1 MKKLNLNF
9 KPKSYFGPKD
19 LTEHLISRIKSEAV
33 KSRLNQL
40 YRENRY
46 DEVEELLN
54 TYDEEKMD
62 PGLIHPM
69 FMGGNY
75 LDQKNSNEV
84 EIANIVIKSTTYDVT
99 SVYAQFK
106 NGEIL
111 YRVVDEY
118 EGETLTGLTHMK
130 SKEPLILSELLNF
143 FLGAWSLIEC
153 LDDNFYGDVINNDK
167 AMNFFQGNS
176 DFYPEFHPALTEIV
190 ISEFTRDTHT

>member
-1 MKKLNLNF
+1 MKKPNLNF

-19 LTEHLISRIKSEAV
+19 LTEHLISEIKSEAV

-46 DEVEELLN
+46 DEVDELLN

-75 LDQKNSNEV
+75 LDEKNSNEV

-99 SVYAQFK
+99 SVYAQF
-106 NGEIL
+106 NDGEIL

-130 SKEPLILSELLNF
+130 SKETLSLSELLSF

-153 LDDNFYGDVINNDK
+153 LDDNFYGDVIKNDK

-176 DFYPEFHPALTEIV
+176 DFYPEFHLALIELVT
-190 ISEFTRDTHT
+190 SAFKK

>member
-19 LTEHLISRIKSEAV
+19 LTEHLISEIKSKAV

-46 DEVEELLN
+46 DEVDELLK

-62 PGLIHPM
+62 PGLIHPI

-75 LDQKNSNEV
+75 LDEKNSNEV

-118 EGETLTGLTHMK
+118 EGETLTGLTHIK
-130 SKEPLILSELLNF
+130 SKEPLTLSELLKF

-176 DFYPEFHPALTEIV
+176 DFYPEFQLAIIELV
-190 ISEFTRDTHT
+190 VSEFS

>member
-1 MKKLNLNF
+1 MKKPNLNF

-75 LDQKNSNEV
+75 LDEKNSNEV

-130 SKEPLILSELLNF
+130 SKEPLTLSELLNF

-153 LDDNFYGDVINNDK
+153 LDDNFYGDVINNYK

>member
-19 LTEHLISRIKSEAV
+19 LTEHLISEIKSKAV

-46 DEVEELLN
+46 DEVDELLN

-75 LDQKNSNEV
+75 LDEKSFNEV

-99 SVYAQFK
+99 SVYAQL
-106 NGEIL
+106 NDGEIL

-118 EGETLTGLTHMK
+118 EGETLTDLIHMK
-130 SKEPLILSELLNF
+130 SKEPLSLAELLKF

-190 ISEFTRDTHT
+190 ISEFTSDTQT

>member
-19 LTEHLISRIKSEAV
+19 LTEHLISEINSEAV

-75 LDQKNSNEV
+75 LDEKSFNEV

-106 NGEIL
+106 DGEIL

-118 EGETLTGLTHMK
+118 EGETLTGLTHIK
-130 SKEPLILSELLNF
+130 SKEPLTLSELLKF

-153 LDDNFYGDVINNDK
+153 LDDNLYGDVINNDK

-176 DFYPEFHPALTEIV
+176 DFYPEFHLALIELV
-190 ISEFTRDTHT
+190 VSEFS

>member
-19 LTEHLISRIKSEAV
+19 LTEHLISEIKSKAV

-46 DEVEELLN
+46 DEVDELLN

-75 LDQKNSNEV
+75 LDEKNSNEV

-106 NGEIL
+106 NREIL

-118 EGETLTGLTHMK
+118 EGETLTGLTHIK
-130 SKEPLILSELLNF
+130 SKEPLTLSELLKF
-143 FLGAWSLIEC
+143 FLGAWSLNEC
-153 LDDNFYGDVINNDK
+153 LDHNFYGDVINNDK

-176 DFYPEFHPALTEIV
+176 DFYPEFHLALIELV
-190 ISEFTRDTHT
+190 VSEFS

>member
-1 MKKLNLNF
+1 MKKPNLNF
-9 KPKSYFGPKD
+9 KPKSYFGPKN
-19 LTEHLISRIKSEAV
+19 LTEHLISEIKSEAV

-40 YRENRY
+40 YSENRY

-106 NGEIL
+106 DGEIL

-118 EGETLTGLTHMK
+118 EGETLTDLIHMK
-130 SKEPLILSELLNF
+130 SKEPLTLSELLSF

-190 ISEFTRDTHT
+190 ISEFTRD

>member
-1 MKKLNLNF
+1 MKKPNLNF

-19 LTEHLISRIKSEAV
+19 LTEHLISQIKSDAV

-46 DEVEELLN
+46 NEVDELLN
-54 TYDEEKMD
+54 SYNEEKMD

-75 LDQKNSNEV
+75 LDEKSFNEV

-99 SVYAQFK
+99 SVYAQF
-106 NGEIL
+106 NDGEIL

-130 SKEPLILSELLNF
+130 SKETLSLSELLSF

-153 LDDNFYGDVINNDK
+153 LDNNFYGDVINNDK

-190 ISEFTRDTHT
+190 ISDFTRDTHT

>member
-1 MKKLNLNF
+1 MRKLNLNF
-9 KPKSYFGPKD
+9 KPKSYFGPKN
-19 LTEHLISRIKSEAV
+19 LTEHLISEIKSEAV
-33 KSRLNQL
+33 KSRLDQL

-46 DEVEELLN
+46 DEVDELLD

-75 LDQKNSNEV
+75 LDEKSFNEV
-84 EIANIVIKSTTYDVT
+84 EIASIVIKSTTYDVT
-99 SVYAQFK
+99 SVYAQF
-106 NGEIL
+106 NDGEIL

-130 SKEPLILSELLNF
+130 SKETLSLSELLSF
-143 FLGAWSLIEC
+143 FLKAWSLIEC

-190 ISEFTRDTHT
+190 ISEFTRD

>member
-1 MKKLNLNF
+1 MKKPNLNF

-19 LTEHLISRIKSEAV
+19 LTEHLISQIKSDAV

-46 DEVEELLN
+46 DEVDELLN

-75 LDQKNSNEV
+75 LDEKSFNEV

-99 SVYAQFK
+99 SVYAQF
-106 NGEIL
+106 NDGEIL

-130 SKEPLILSELLNF
+130 SKETLSLSELLSF
-143 FLGAWSLIEC
+143 FLGSWSLIEC
-153 LDDNFYGDVINNDK
+153 LDNNFYGDVINNDK
-167 AMNFFQGNS
+167 AMDFFQGNS
-176 DFYPEFHPALTEIV
+176 DFYPEFHPALTELV
-190 ISEFTRDTHT
+190 VLEFTHKNY

>member
-1 MKKLNLNF
+1 MKKPNLNF
-9 KPKSYFGPKD
+9 KPKSCFGPKN
-19 LTEHLISRIKSEAV
+19 LTEHLISEIKSEAV
-33 KSRLNQL
+33 KSRLIQL

-46 DEVEELLN
+46 DEVDELLN

-118 EGETLTGLTHMK
+118 EGETLTGLTHIK
-130 SKEPLILSELLNF
+130 SKETLSLSELLSF
-143 FLGAWSLIEC
+143 FLKAWSLIEC

-190 ISEFTRDTHT
+190 ISEFTRD

>member
-1 MKKLNLNF
+1 MKKPNLNF

-19 LTEHLISRIKSEAV
+19 LTEHLISQIKSDAV

-75 LDQKNSNEV
+75 LDEKSFNEV

-106 NGEIL
+106 DGEIL

-118 EGETLTGLTHMK
+118 EGETLTGSTHMK
-130 SKEPLILSELLNF
+130 SKEPLTLSELLKF

-153 LDDNFYGDVINNDK
+153 LDYNFYGDVINNKK

-176 DFYPEFHPALTEIV
+176 DFYPEFQLALIELV
-190 ISEFTRDTHT
+190 VSEFN

>member
-19 LTEHLISRIKSEAV
+19 LTEHLISEIKSKAV

-46 DEVEELLN
+46 DEVDELLN

-75 LDQKNSNEV
+75 LDEKSFNEV

-99 SVYAQFK
+99 SVYAQF
-106 NGEIL
+106 NDGEIL

-130 SKEPLILSELLNF
+130 SKETLSLSELLSF
-143 FLGAWSLIEC
+143 FLGTWSLIEC
-153 LDDNFYGDVINNDK
+153 LDNNFYGDVINNDK

-176 DFYPEFHPALTEIV
+176 DFYPEFHPALTDIV
-190 ISEFTRDTHT
+190 ISQFTRDTHT

>member
-1 MKKLNLNF
+1 MKKPNLNF

-19 LTEHLISRIKSEAV
+19 LTEHLISQIKSDAV

-46 DEVEELLN
+46 DEVDELLN

-75 LDQKNSNEV
+75 LDEKNSNEV

-99 SVYAQFK
+99 SVYAQF
-106 NGEIL
+106 NDGEIL

-130 SKEPLILSELLNF
+130 SKETLSLSELLSF

-153 LDDNFYGDVINNDK
+153 LDDNFYGDVLNNDK

-176 DFYPEFHPALTEIV
+176 DFYPEFHLALIELVT
-190 ISEFTRDTHT
+190 SAFKK

>member
-19 LTEHLISRIKSEAV
+19 LTEHLISEINSEAV

-46 DEVEELLN
+46 DEVDELLN

-75 LDQKNSNEV
+75 LDEKNSNEV

-130 SKEPLILSELLNF
+130 SKEPLTLSELLNF

-153 LDDNFYGDVINNDK
+153 LDDNFYGDVIKNDK

>member
-19 LTEHLISRIKSEAV
+19 LTEHLISEIKSKAV

-130 SKEPLILSELLNF
+130 SKETLSLSELLRF

-190 ISEFTRDTHT
+190 ISEFTND